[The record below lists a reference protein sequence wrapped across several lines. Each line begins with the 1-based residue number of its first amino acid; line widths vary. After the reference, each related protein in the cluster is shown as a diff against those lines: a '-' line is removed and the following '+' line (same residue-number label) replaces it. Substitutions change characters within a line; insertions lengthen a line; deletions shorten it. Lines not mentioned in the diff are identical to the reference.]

1 MESLPARA
9 KGVGNSTTLSEDV
22 LTERD
27 AAPVLRRL
35 SESVAKRLR
44 AGKQLAGS
52 ISVEIKYADFSAAS
66 HQMPLNPPSNAAGTL
81 YSASLRLFRRLWN
94 GEPIRLLGVRTT
106 RLTDENAPVQ
116 LSIFDIDWEKNEK
129 QQKLDAA
136 LDKIRKKYGEQAI
149 RRGSDVTAKKL

>member
-1 MESLPARA
+1 
-9 KGVGNSTTLSEDV
+9 
-22 LTERD
+22 
-27 AAPVLRRL
+27 
-35 SESVAKRLR
+35 
-44 AGKQLAGS
+44 
-52 ISVEIKYADFSAAS
+52 
-66 HQMPLNPPSNAAGTL
+66 MPLNPPSNAAGTL
-81 YSASLRLFRRLWN
+81 YSASLQLFRRLWN

-136 LDKIRKKYGEQAI
+136 LDKIRKNYGEQAI